1 LTPFA
6 VGPHKGPFCENGLI
20 TGNATEHE
28 NKKQQATS
36 SAALLSTMATAV
48 KASPPQQ
55 HSFRSCSI
63 CSFKSYILLSSSD
76 GCGGSS
82 ENEVGYGK
90 EQNHPSSSTAGLLDA
105 SFVNIYSPIIDTTT
119 NTNSSSRSSGDID
132 SILNDALSHTSDRI
146 HAAAPPLRG
155 GTFQEASMKMDA
167 YADAAMELIM
177 DGQNNVEKGRE
188 KKYFCN
194 VCIER

>member
-1 LTPFA
+1 M
-6 VGPHKGPFCENGLI
+6 
-20 TGNATEHE
+20 
-28 NKKQQATS
+28 
-36 SAALLSTMATAV
+36 AAAV

-55 HSFRSCSI
+55 RSFRSCSI
-63 CSFKSYILLSSSD
+63 CSFKSYILSSSD
-76 GCGGSS
+76 GGGT

-90 EQNHPSSSTAGLLDA
+90 EQNHPSPLSTAGLLDA
-105 SFVNIYSPIIDTTT
+105 SFVNIYSPIID
-119 NTNSSSRSSGDID
+119 NTNSSSRSSSDID
-132 SILNDALSHTSDRI
+132 SILNDALSHTTDHG

-167 YADAAMELIM
+167 YADSAMELIM
-177 DGQNNVEKGRE
+177 DGQNNVEERRE